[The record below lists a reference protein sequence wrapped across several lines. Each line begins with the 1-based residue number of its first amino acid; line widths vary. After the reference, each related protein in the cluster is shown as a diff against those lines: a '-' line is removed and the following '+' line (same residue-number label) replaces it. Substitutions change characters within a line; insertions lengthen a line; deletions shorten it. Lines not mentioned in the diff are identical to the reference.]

1 LITFDTP
8 ESVMSADILSY
19 MEVALVDG
27 LYEPPIPL
35 DTLAKAVRANPMHGS
50 ALYVKGNMASS
61 AVTLSDVLKKRDFR
75 RFMTDFL
82 TFGNG
87 YLQVVRNGLQKIVAI
102 KHLPAL
108 FMRRKEKVDEYQ
120 YKPKAFSCEGE
131 INYRPEQVFHLSEYD
146 ISQEL
151 YGLPQY
157 VGALS
162 SIWLNEDATLFRRKY
177 YRNGSHAG
185 YLLYMNDANLSDEQ
199 DKEIRRKLSTQ
210 DAFKNLFV
218 NGKGKDSKKPELTPI
233 GQVEAKDA
241 FKAIKDTTTADVLA
255 SHRIP
260 LDLMSIVR
268 EGFTSSTDLNKVDR
282 IFYKNEL
289 VPLLELVMELNDFVG
304 MDIVTI
310 KEYEGLDPLVK
321 DESLPRALDALLCI
335 LGKE

>member
-1 LITFDTP
+1 MITFDTP
-8 ESVMSADILSY
+8 ESVMSADILNY
-19 MEVALVDG
+19 MEVALIDG
-27 LYEPPIPL
+27 VYEPSIPL

-61 AVTLSDVLKKRDFR
+61 AVVLSSVMKKRDFR
-75 RFMTDFL
+75 RFMADFL

-87 YLQVVRNGLQKIVAI
+87 YLQVVRNGLREIVAI

-108 FMRRKEKVDEYQ
+108 YMRRKEKVDEYC
-120 YKPKAFSCEGE
+120 YKPKVFSSEGE
-131 INYRPEQVFHLSEYD
+131 VHYRPGQVFHLTEYD
-146 ISQEL
+146 VCQEL

-157 VGALS
+157 IGALS

-185 YLLYMNDANLSDEQ
+185 YLLYMNDASLTDDQ
-199 DKEIRRKLSTQ
+199 DKEIRLKLSTQ

-218 NGKGKDSKKPELTPI
+218 NGKGKDGKKPELTPI

-241 FKAIKDTTTADVLA
+241 FKAIKDTTTSDVLA

-268 EGFTSSTDLNKVDR
+268 EGFTTSSDLNKVDR

-289 VPLLELVMELNDFVG
+289 VPLLELVMELNEFVG
-304 MDIVTI
+304 LEVVII
-310 KEYEGLDPLVK
+310 KEYEGLEPPTKV
-321 DESLPRALDALLCI
+321 E
-335 LGKE
+335 